1 MKNTRGFTF
10 IEIMIVILVFSIG
23 ILTVLRTMTQ
33 NLSLVANAQTKIT
46 ASMLA
51 KESMDLVFHIR
62 DTNKLQW
69 LARDCIPDQDIFTEQ
84 LISDEIVCGTRMQ
97 SFSWALMLSIQQG
110 PWFFIE
116 TQPLYTTF
124 QQQYEAYRLF
134 NSNKIYTHTNTGE
147 ESIFARYVTFDQVES
162 TQWSIDGDTLLK
174 VWVHVLHQRWAR
186 TWDFTVESFI
196 ANY

>member
-33 NLSLVANAQTKIT
+33 NLALVAQAQTKIT

-51 KESMDLVFHIR
+51 KESIDLVFHIR

-69 LARDCIPDQDIFTEQ
+69 LAWDCIPNQTIFTQ
-84 LISDEIVCGTRMQ
+84 TTIDDDDVCGMHMQ
-97 SFSWALMLSIQQG
+97 SLSWVLLLGMTDDM
-110 PWFFIE
+110 WFFVQQE
-116 TQPLYTTF
+116 MLYTTF
-124 QQQYEAYRLF
+124 EQQYNAYRLYSD
-134 NSNKIYTHTNTGE
+134 NDIYRYTSTGD
-147 ESIFARYVTFDQVES
+147 ESIFARYVTFEPVQS
-162 TQWSIDGDTLLK
+162 SQWSIDTNTLLK
-174 VWVHVLHQRWAR
+174 VWVHVLHQHWAR
-186 TWDFTVESFI
+186 TGHFTLESFI